1 MCVEVV
7 IVNDTEQTMDDARKV
22 QKGPRVL
29 TSQPSSHF
37 ISWSRSVALAPVHQ
51 IAPHAI
57 GPRLFLSELVVT
69 QSSNM

>member
-7 IVNDTEQTMDDARKV
+7 IVNDAEQTMDEARKV

-37 ISWSRSVALAPVHQ
+37 LSRSVALAPIHP

-57 GPRLFLSELVVT
+57 GPRLFLSELVVS